1 MTARPLHGADSVR
14 LERMNSPEIREAF
27 LIGALFEPGRL
38 ALVVTDTDRL
48 VAGSAVP
55 LEAPLFLDAPGA
67 LGASFFLERRE
78 AGIMNLGGPGRVRA
92 DNGDFDM
99 ARLDVLYLG
108 RGVRTVRFTSNDPAD
123 PALFYI
129 VSYPAHACHPAAL
142 IRYAEAQPARLGSAD
157 ESNCRTVCK
166 YIHPDGVKS
175 CQLVMGCTLL
185 EKGSVWN
192 TYPPH
197 LHERRSEVYLYF
209 GLGAE
214 GRVFHFMGRPGE
226 TRHLVVRDM
235 EAVVSPAWSIHSGA
249 GTKSYGLVWAMGG
262 ENLDYKDSRTVSPG
276 ELCCTH

>member
-1 MTARPLHGADSVR
+1 MTARTLHGADPVR
-14 LERMNSPEIREAF
+14 LERMNSREILEAF
-27 LIGALFEPGRL
+27 LINTLFQPGRL
-38 ALVVTDTDRL
+38 ALTVMDTDRL
-48 VAGSAVP
+48 VAGSA
-55 LEAPLFLDAPGA
+55 APLAEPILLDAPEA

-78 AGIMNLGGPGRVRA
+78 AGFLNLGGAGQVVVDGA
-92 DNGDFDM
+92 EYLLEK
-99 ARLDVLYLG
+99 LDALYAG
-108 RGVRTVRFTSNDPAD
+108 RGSRNVEFKSLDPAD

-129 VSYPAHACHPAAL
+129 VSYPAHAAFPTTLVRCAQ
-142 IRYAEAQPARLGSAD
+142 AQPMRLGRSE
-157 ESNCRTVCK
+157 ESNCRTVYK
-166 YIHPDGVKS
+166 YVHPDGAKS

-226 TRHLVVRDM
+226 TRHLVVRDL

-249 GTKSYGLVWAMGG
+249 GTRSYGLVWAMGG
-262 ENLDYKDSRTVSPG
+262 ENLDYKDSRTVAPE